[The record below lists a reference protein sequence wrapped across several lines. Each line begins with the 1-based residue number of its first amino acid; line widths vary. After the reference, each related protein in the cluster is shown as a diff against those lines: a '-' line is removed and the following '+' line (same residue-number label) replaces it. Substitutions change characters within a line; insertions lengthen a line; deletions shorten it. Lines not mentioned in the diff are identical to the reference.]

1 MVVLH
6 KKTTYCGD
14 AFSAL
19 HELEPESCRC
29 RIAGWLVVMEVCLGL
44 AEQYREAIG
53 GAVGHSPV
61 EIALRKGAKCWQVA
75 VEEYGHA
82 LCGCR
87 IVLPTGHN
95 NDYDSHSDVL
105 QTTGNRGE
113 VDRAAKIAPLVVPS

>member
-1 MVVLH
+1 MVVLN

-19 HELEPESCRC
+19 HELKPESCRWVN
-29 RIAGWLVVMEVCLGL
+29 RWLVVMEVCLGL
-44 AEQYREAIG
+44 VEQYREAIG
-53 GAVGHSPV
+53 CAVGHSPV

-75 VEEYGHA
+75 VEKYGHA

-95 NDYDSHSDVL
+95 NDYNSHSDVL
-105 QTTGNRGE
+105 
-113 VDRAAKIAPLVVPS
+113 

>member
-1 MVVLH
+1 MVVLC

-14 AFSAL
+14 AFFPAP

-44 AEQYREAIG
+44 AEQYREVIG
-53 GAVGHSPV
+53 GAVEHSPV

-75 VEEYGHA
+75 VEEYGHT

-95 NDYDSHSDVL
+95 NDYNSHSDVL
-105 QTTGNRGE
+105 
-113 VDRAAKIAPLVVPS
+113 

>member
-1 MVVLH
+1 
-6 KKTTYCGD
+6 
-14 AFSAL
+14 
-19 HELEPESCRC
+19 
-29 RIAGWLVVMEVCLGL
+29 MEVCLGL

-53 GAVGHSPV
+53 CAVGHSPV

-95 NDYDSHSDVL
+95 NDYNSHSGVL
-105 QTTGNRGE
+105 QTAGNREE
-113 VDRAAKIAPLVVPS
+113 VDRAAKIAPLVVLS

>member
-1 MVVLH
+1 MP
-6 KKTTYCGD
+6 
-14 AFSAL
+14 FSQHRMSWSPKVAAG
-19 HELEPESCRC
+19 

-44 AEQYREAIG
+44 AEQYREVIG

-75 VEEYGHA
+75 VEEYGHT

-95 NDYDSHSDVL
+95 NDYNSHSDVL
-105 QTTGNRGE
+105 
-113 VDRAAKIAPLVVPS
+113 